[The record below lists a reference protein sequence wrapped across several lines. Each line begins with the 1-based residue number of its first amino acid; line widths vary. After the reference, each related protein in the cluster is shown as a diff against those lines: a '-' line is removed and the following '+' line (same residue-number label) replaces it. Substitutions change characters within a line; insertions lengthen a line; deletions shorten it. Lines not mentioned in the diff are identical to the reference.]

1 MLAGA
6 GGDKEVVQ
14 KYTSA
19 ATVYAPL
26 GGDTTPVKP
35 TEETKEELPLFAIIG
50 VIVVIAACV
59 GIGIGMYLHMKKKKG
74 SSGGDQ
80 VENQGVK
87 V

>member
-26 GGDTTPVKP
+26 GGDTPV
-35 TEETKEELPLFAIIG
+35 TEETKEELPLLAIIG
-50 VIVVIAACV
+50 VTVVIAACV
-59 GIGIGMYLHMKKKKG
+59 GIGIGMYLHMRKKKG